1 MILCDINEAGRYRAV
16 SPVMAAAIDWLMAH
30 RDDPFSPGM
39 KIIGQSVGGNDI
51 FVKYEEPALL
61 PREKVQL
68 EAHRQYIDIQL
79 PLKGA
84 EKMGW
89 CALEDLKLPR
99 GPYNADRDVIFFGD
113 AATTLVTVK
122 PGQMAVFFPEDA
134 HAPNI
139 GLGTHRK
146 IIIKVPV
153 E

>member
-1 MILCDINEAGRYRAV
+1 MILCDIKDAGRYRAI
-16 SPVMAAAIDWLMAH
+16 SRAMALAIDWLYEH
-30 RDDPFSPGM
+30 CDDPFEAGVRT
-39 KIIGQSVGGNDI
+39 IGQSAGGADI

-68 EAHRQYIDIQL
+68 EAHRRYIDIQL

-89 CALEDLKLPR
+89 SALAGLKLPR
-99 GPYNADRDVIFFGD
+99 ADYDEERDLIFYGD
-113 AATTLVTVK
+113 AATTLITVK

-139 GLGTHRK
+139 GLDT
-146 IIIKVPV
+146 
-153 E
+153 

>member
-1 MILCDINEAGRYRAV
+1 MILCDIKEAGRYA
-16 SPVMAAAIDWLMAH
+16 SISTAMAIAIDWMSEHLF
-30 RDDPFSPGM
+30 DTFVPGT
-39 KIIGQSVGGNDI
+39 KTIGQSSGGNDI

-68 EAHRQYIDIQL
+68 EAHRRYIDIQM
-79 PLKGA
+79 PLKGT

-89 CALEDLKLPR
+89 CALADLKLPR
-99 GPYNADRDVIFFGD
+99 GTYDADRDVIFFGD
-113 AATTLVTVK
+113 AATTLITVK

-146 IIIKVPV
+146 LIIKVPV
-153 E
+153 D

>member
-1 MILCDINEAGRYRAV
+1 MILCDINEAGRYAAV
-16 SPVMAAAIDWLMAH
+16 SAAMAIAIDWLAAH
-30 RDDPFSPGM
+30 LTDPFEPGV
-39 KIIGQSVGGNDI
+39 KTIGQSAGGNDI

-68 EAHRQYIDIQL
+68 EAHRRYIDIQM

-89 CALEDLKLPR
+89 CALRDLKLPR
-99 GPYNADRDVIFFGD
+99 GPYDTDRDVVFFGD

-122 PGQMAVFFPEDA
+122 PGQMAIFFPEDA

-139 GLGTHRK
+139 GLGNHRK
-146 IIIKVPV
+146 LIIKVPV